1 MIRRA
6 QRAPT
11 AYPVYLM
18 IEGVFGFAFLTFATL
33 STLYRIETVGLNPFQ
48 LVLVG
53 TALELAAFSFEVP
66 TGILADLYSRRL
78 SVIIGFFL
86 FGIGFMFEG
95 LLPYFV
101 TVMIAQVIWGAGS
114 TFISGALEAWVADEL
129 GEEGIG
135 RVYLRGSQFHQI
147 GRMLGIP
154 LAVALG
160 SISLAVPLVAGGVI
174 LVVLGVLLV
183 FVMPETGYTP
193 APRGERTTFGS
204 MTDTFREGV
213 GTIRGRPVLITIV
226 VIAVLWGA
234 ASEGYDRLS
243 QNHLVDNFSFPSLPA
258 GPLDDVVVWFGLISA
273 VGMAISIA
281 AAELVRRKID
291 TDSHQAVAR
300 TLLFATTMVIVSL
313 VGFALAGSFGLA
325 LGFMWLIG
333 IFRDL
338 HSPLTVAWLNQN
350 IASRVRATVISMSS
364 QADAFGQM
372 FLGPVLG
379 LIATLVSLRVNFMVS
394 AAIIMPAL
402 YLYVRSLRSDTRLVP
417 AVGEA
422 LVEEREEQAAE
433 RVGE

>member
-1 MIRRA
+1 MIRRL
-6 QRAPT
+6 P

-86 FGIGFMFEG
+86 FGVGFMFEG

-101 TVMIAQVIWGAGS
+101 TVMIAQVIWGAGW
-114 TFISGALEAWVADEL
+114 TFISGALDAWVADEL
-129 GEEGIG
+129 GEEGVG

-154 LAVALG
+154 LAVGLG

-174 LVVLGVLLV
+174 LIGLGVALV

-213 GTIRGRPVLITIV
+213 GTIRGQPVLATII

-243 QNHLVDNFSFPSLPA
+243 QNHLVDNFSFPRLPA
-258 GPLDDVVVWFGLISA
+258 GPLDDVVVWFGLISL

-281 AAELVRRKID
+281 MAEVVRRKID

-300 TLLFATTMVIVSL
+300 TLLSATAMVIVSL

-325 LGFMWLIG
+325 LGFMWLIA

-350 IASRVRATVISMSS
+350 LSSRVRATVISMSS

-379 LIATLVSLRVNFMVS
+379 LIATVVSLRVNFLVS
-394 AAIIMPAL
+394 AAIIVPAL
-402 YLYVRSLRSDTRLVP
+402 YLYLRSLRGRVVP
-417 AVGEA
+417 AVAASQPAQGSDGESS
-422 LVEEREEQAAE
+422 
-433 RVGE
+433 G

>member
-1 MIRRA
+1 MIR
-6 QRAPT
+6 QLPS
-11 AYPVYLM
+11 YPVYLM

-33 STLYRIETVGLNPFQ
+33 STLYRIETVGLNPLQ

-53 TALELAAFSFEVP
+53 TALEIAAFSFEVP

-78 SVIIGFFL
+78 SVIVGFFL
-86 FGIGFMFEG
+86 FGIGFIFEG
-95 LLPYFV
+95 LLPFFI
-101 TVMIAQVIWGAGS
+101 TVLIAQVIWGAGW

-147 GRMLGIP
+147 GRILGIP
-154 LAVALG
+154 LAVGLG
-160 SISLAVPLVAGGVI
+160 SISLAIPLVAGGVI
-174 LVVLGVLLV
+174 LVGLGFLLI
-183 FVMPETGYTP
+183 FVMPETGFTP
-193 APRGERTTFGS
+193 ASRNGSSGEQPTTFGS
-204 MTDTFREGV
+204 MADTFRKGV
-213 GTIRGRPVLITIV
+213 STIRGRRVLITII

-243 QNHLVDNFSFPSLPA
+243 QNHLVDNFSFPSLPV

-281 AAELVRRKID
+281 VAEVVRRRIN

-300 TLLFATTMVIVSL
+300 TLLLSTSMVIVSL

-325 LGFMWLIG
+325 LGFMWMLA

-338 HSPLTVAWLNQN
+338 HSPLTTAWLNQN
-350 IASRVRATVISMSS
+350 LSSRVRATVISMSS

-372 FLGPVLG
+372 FVGPVLG
-379 LIATLVSLRVNFMVS
+379 LIATVISLRVNFLVA
-394 AAIIMPAL
+394 AAIITPAL
-402 YLYVRSLRSDTRLVP
+402 YLYLRTMGGDLQQE
-417 AVGEA
+417 EA
-422 LVEEREEQAAE
+422 EAMPVEE
-433 RVGE
+433 